1 MSVNA
6 RLLAFFNGWRNLTR
20 ALEYNLVDLLAAT
33 SPWLAPLIPA
43 YLAWRNMSGV
53 LNFPWFIALAGAA
66 VIETLGLSTVHT
78 VFSLWDY
85 NQNHTGAKTARAPV
99 AVAVMTAVIYMTI
112 VLVVNV
118 LLEARPLIQQI
129 AQALLSCLSVVASV
143 TLAVRANHA
152 RRLSDQAE
160 IRAEAKAERERHR
173 QELLGN
179 GNLPETY
186 RKAIAPE
193 RDWRTIPTGERAA
206 IRAMKTTREIMERY
220 PGISERT
227 ARNWNQRA
235 HSEGKGYVPIQEAI
249 IQEVSEVMAITPEQ
263 SKREAWAAMM
273 REKANGNGHNLP
285 LDNN

>member
-1 MSVNA
+1 MGVNA

-33 SPWLAPLIPA
+33 SPWLAPIIPA

-53 LNFPWFIALAGAA
+53 LDFPWWVALAGAA

-85 NQNHTGAKTARAPV
+85 NQNHTGAKAARAPV
-99 AVAVMTAVIYMTI
+99 AVAVFTAVVYMTI

-129 AQALLSCLSVVASV
+129 AQALLSLLSVVASV

-160 IRAEAKAERERHR
+160 LRAEAKAERERHR
-173 QELLGN
+173 QEAAG
-179 GNLPETY
+179 GGKLPVTF
-186 RKAIAPE
+186 RQDTSPE
-193 RDWRTIPTGERAA
+193 RDWRTLTQAERLMVQKA
-206 IRAMKTTREIMERY
+206 RTTREIMERF
-220 PGISERT
+220 PGTMERT
-227 ARNWNQRA
+227 ARNWRARAQREPVVESDPA
-235 HSEGKGYVPIQEAI
+235 AERKAE
-249 IQEVSEVMAITPEQ
+249 
-263 SKREAWAAMM
+263 WARMM
-273 REKANGNGHNLP
+273 GAEIPSGNNGHHQEEGEHVVN
-285 LDNN
+285 